1 MFDVFRNRLE
11 VSGILT
17 TVTALRVGAG
27 RSSDPLSSDLPVMK
41 DAFRRPIIPGASFKG
56 AMRSRL
62 ESFLRGVNP
71 DLAEDPV
78 NLTSGKQ
85 NGVIRDL
92 KKKYANDDLQLTQ
105 EILKKTDC
113 ISQFFG
119 APWLAGKFQVRDLM
133 VISDRWF
140 GQYQERNGVMIDRDT
155 EVQSSGK
162 LYDFQV
168 VPAGTPFLFK
178 LVVENAVEWELGLL
192 LVGLHQ
198 FATQQVPLGG
208 GRSRGLGVV
217 ELVIDRMDW
226 VDVTQGEAIDRTKLM
241 TYLQQAATGQPMQ
254 DYGVL
259 ENKELK
265 QQWMNALLSK
275 LNSTPMTT
283 TVKRELAK

>member
-41 DAFRRPIIPGASFKG
+41 DTFGRPIIPGASFKG

-85 NGVIRDL
+85 NGIIRDL

-113 ISQFFG
+113 VSQFFG
-119 APWLAGKFQVRDLM
+119 APWLAGKFQVRDLI

-140 GQYQERNGVMIDRDT
+140 GQYQERNGVAIDRDT
-155 EVQSSGK
+155 EVQSSGR

-168 VPAGTPFLFK
+168 VPAGTPFSFK

-217 ELVIDRMDW
+217 ELVMDRMDW
-226 VDVTQGEAIDRTKLM
+226 VDVRQGEAIDRAKLM
-241 TYLQQAATGQPMQ
+241 TYLQQAATGQPIQ

-259 ENKELK
+259 EDEELK
-265 QQWMNALLSK
+265 QQWMDALLSK
-275 LNSTPMTT
+275 LASTPMTT
-283 TVKRELAK
+283 TVKREL

>member
-41 DAFRRPIIPGASFKG
+41 DTFGRPIIPGASFKG

-78 NLTSGKQ
+78 NLTTVKQ
-85 NGVIRDL
+85 REIGDL
-92 KKKYANDDLQLTQ
+92 KKKYGNNDLQLTQ

-113 ISQFFG
+113 ISQLFG

-133 VISDRWF
+133 VINDRWF

-155 EVQSSGK
+155 EVQSSKK

-168 VPAGTPFLFK
+168 VPAGTPFSFK

-208 GRSRGLGVV
+208 GRSRGLGLH
-217 ELVIDRMDW
+217 LVRLI
-226 VDVTQGEAIDRTKLM
+226 
-241 TYLQQAATGQPMQ
+241 
-254 DYGVL
+254 
-259 ENKELK
+259 
-265 QQWMNALLSK
+265 
-275 LNSTPMTT
+275 
-283 TVKRELAK
+283 

>member
-41 DAFRRPIIPGASFKG
+41 DTFGRPIIPGASFKG

-78 NLTSGKQ
+78 NLTTVKQ
-85 NGVIRDL
+85 REIGDL
-92 KKKYANDDLQLTQ
+92 KKKYGNNDLQLTQ

-113 ISQFFG
+113 ISQLFG

-133 VISDRWF
+133 VINDRWF

-155 EVQSSGK
+155 EVQSSKK

-168 VPAGTPFLFK
+168 VPAGTPFSFK

>member
-41 DAFRRPIIPGASFKG
+41 DTFGRPIIPGASFKG

-168 VPAGTPFLFK
+168 VPAGTPFSFK

-226 VDVTQGEAIDRTKLM
+226 VDVTQGEAVDRAKLM
-241 TYLQQAATGQPMQ
+241 TYLQQAATGQPIQ

-259 ENKELK
+259 ENEELK
-265 QQWMNALLSK
+265 QQWMNALLNK

-283 TVKRELAK
+283 TVRREL

>member
-41 DAFRRPIIPGASFKG
+41 DTFGRPIIPGASFKG

-85 NGVIRDL
+85 NGIIRDL

-113 ISQFFG
+113 VSQFFG
-119 APWLAGKFQVRDLM
+119 APWLAGKFQVRDFM

-140 GQYQERNGVMIDRDT
+140 GQYQERNGVAIDRDT
-155 EVQSSGK
+155 EVQSSGR

-168 VPAGTPFLFK
+168 VPAGTPFSFK

-217 ELVIDRMDW
+217 ELVMDRMDW
-226 VDVTQGEAIDRTKLM
+226 VDVRQGEAIDRAKLM
-241 TYLQQAATGQPMQ
+241 TYLQQAATGQPIQ

-259 ENKELK
+259 EDEELK
-265 QQWMNALLSK
+265 QQWMDALLSK
-275 LNSTPMTT
+275 LASTPMTT
-283 TVKRELAK
+283 TVKREL

>member
-1 MFDVFRNRLE
+1 M
-11 VSGILT
+11 
-17 TVTALRVGAG
+17 
-27 RSSDPLSSDLPVMK
+27 
-41 DAFRRPIIPGASFKG
+41 
-56 AMRSRL
+56 
-62 ESFLRGVNP
+62 
-71 DLAEDPV
+71 
-78 NLTSGKQ
+78 
-85 NGVIRDL
+85 
-92 KKKYANDDLQLTQ
+92 
-105 EILKKTDC
+105 
-113 ISQFFG
+113 
-119 APWLAGKFQVRDLM
+119 
-133 VISDRWF
+133 
-140 GQYQERNGVMIDRDT
+140 
-155 EVQSSGK
+155 
-162 LYDFQV
+162 
-168 VPAGTPFLFK
+168 
-178 LVVENAVEWELGLL
+178 
-192 LVGLHQ
+192 GLHQ